1 MRSYEKGLWLLILLL
16 TAAVVYAVFFLVP
29 PAMGLGSLVRIA
41 FFHIPVAWVA
51 VLAFLVS
58 AWYAVRYL
66 RRRAP
71 ASMPS
76 AQNPPASDSSSSC
89 SRP

>member
-66 RRRAP
+66 RRPSP
-71 ASMPS
+71 ASMLS
-76 AQNPPASDSSSSC
+76 AQNPPASDSSLSC
-89 SRP
+89 SRH